1 MAEVGSASA
10 SVAPIQNVGIQVIE
24 AHYSINPIPIPGQ
37 VLKSFQILVRL
48 LLRFLCELKVV
59 PDLLPFTVLILYL
72 FLFEIAV
79 YLAEWVA

>member
-10 SVAPIQNVGIQVIE
+10 SVAPIQNVCIMLIE
-24 AHYSINPIPIPGQ
+24 VHIITPIPIPGQ
-37 VLKSFQILVRL
+37 VLKSIQILVRL

-72 FLFEIAV
+72 FLIEIAV

>member
-1 MAEVGSASA
+1 VAEVGSASA
-10 SVAPIQNVGIQVIE
+10 SVAPIQNVSNMLIE
-24 AHYSINPIPIPGQ
+24 VHSIINPIPIPGQ

-59 PDLLPFTVLILYL
+59 PDLLPFTILILYL

-79 YLAEWVA
+79 YLTEWVA

>member
-10 SVAPIQNVGIQVIE
+10 SVAPIQNVSNMLIE
-24 AHYSINPIPIPGQ
+24 AHWIIIPIPGQ

-48 LLRFLCELKVV
+48 LLRLLCELKVV